1 MSTPPDLAASQVE
14 VQLPL
19 TGGTWLAVPVVDD
32 VDGEGVE
39 GAVSGQGVG
48 AGPGEGVDLVVEG
61 AVVLLAPRH
70 AHGATTHGW
79 VGCMTPV
86 DKPTVSVQVC
96 FPRIPVSLCV
106 LFNCATYAVSL
117 SHLTAIRNVFP
128 MISSSQCSYYL
139 HSVLVFSSPYYQNKT
154 IYNTG
159 VLTLINR
166 KFLIYSIEIPTIYSG
181 FSRAFLFKIISV
193 LTMHL
198 HIDFLSVT
206 YSK

>member
-1 MSTPPDLAASQVE
+1 MKHNKNSTPPHLAASQVE

-70 AHGATTHGW
+70 AHGSTTHGW
-79 VGCMTPV
+79 VGCVTPM
-86 DKPTVSVQVC
+86 DKPTVIVQVC

-106 LFNCATYAVSL
+106 LLPGLYTQFPLSL
-117 SHLTAIRNVFP
+117 LFAACVF
-128 MISSSQCSYYL
+128 
-139 HSVLVFSSPYYQNKT
+139 
-154 IYNTG
+154 
-159 VLTLINR
+159 
-166 KFLIYSIEIPTIYSG
+166 FLDGI
-181 FSRAFLFKIISV
+181 LISV
-193 LTMHL
+193 LPRFTSYCCFL
-198 HIDFLSVT
+198 FSILSRQDFTIQVF
-206 YSK
+206 